1 MFDVGFTELVLIGIV
16 ALLVLGPDRLPDAA
30 RVAGMWLGRIKR
42 GFNSIKE
49 DVERELG
56 ADDIRRELHNEGILE
71 KERKILKDTAD
82 KANKVLS
89 DKPIQNL
96 FEDTVKPVEKLFD
109 SDSQT
114 TQPPERDTAK
124 QEQPKQ
130 EQPK

>member
-1 MFDVGFTELVLIGIV
+1 MFDIGFSELVLIGVV

-30 RVAGMWLGRIKR
+30 RVAGLWMGRIKR

-71 KERKILKDTAD
+71 KERKLLKDTAD
-82 KANKVLS
+82 KANQVLS

-96 FEDTVKPVEKLFD
+96 FEDTVKPIEKLLD
-109 SDSQT
+109 NDTAKTSQPSDS
-114 TQPPERDTAK
+114 DTAK
-124 QEQPKQ
+124 QEPPK
-130 EQPK
+130 